1 MTQSGVAVMQKKSLD
16 AKSDWA
22 ERQAN
27 RTDDYAGERCFR
39 KLTAC
44 SMTTSQTEMSRRG
57 LRFVYRIV
65 DLLVSSA
72 STYIAF
78 RFAHGRGQWNREQR
92 KSLGLDSYASKKH
105 RDKATNSPP
114 LTRLSWFHLPPPLN
128 NPHPHSHSELGLIP
142 FSRQIPPPE
151 RSQLSGPPVTRHLK
165 SALYSTSIPSFE
177 IGSSSSQS
185 TPQAG
190 QNFLEP
196 SGITMSPPH
205 HGPPRLEGNY
215 SLCSM
220 HPANFTRGLMGV
232 NLQMDEMTTWALWLS
247 IVAMC
252 LIVIIARLLQGGVS
266 QLRHL
271 FNLRTDPVQ
280 QAYWGRNGSVIWPW
294 LKKNLVYAPLR
305 KKRHNRNVQMGRLNM
320 GTIPSRFHTLLL
332 ALYILSNVAYC
343 CLLNFR
349 SCNPSA
355 LLAELRG
362 RSGHLAFVNMMPL
375 MVFAGRNNA
384 FIPLLRVS
392 FDTFNI
398 LHRWIGRLVVV
409 EAIVHTGA
417 WMAVKH
423 IADTVEGKPNGMM
436 EALHGTPFLSW
447 GTVSL
452 VSMIFVMVQAS
463 SAIRHLAYEAFLH
476 LHQLLAFTAFLGAA
490 IHGYQGQLPLTNYV
504 YITIAFW
511 FLERFIRMSKIIYRN
526 FGLRSSTRVTVEAL
540 PEACRVTFELKRPW
554 ELQPGCHVYAHF
566 PTLTWSVSSHP
577 FSIAWYDTR
586 PTPYRSLENEKLPSS
601 SKDLDSPLPSRT
613 TTSIT
618 LIMSKKEGM
627 TAKLHARARASPSG
641 IINIRGFIEGP
652 YGGQES
658 LHSYGTVLLFAGG
671 VGITHQLSHV
681 RDLLQTY
688 NDATSAVRK
697 VVLIWTV
704 RSQDAFDWVHP
715 WMTEIFQMPHRR
727 QVLKVLL
734 FVTKP
739 RHAGDIV
746 SRSNQVQMFGGRCKP
761 GKIVEEEFEKRAGA
775 MAVTVCGPG
784 AFADEVRAAT
794 RERVQEG
801 VVDFMEESF
810 SW

>member
-1 MTQSGVAVMQKKSLD
+1 MP
-16 AKSDWA
+16 
-22 ERQAN
+22 
-27 RTDDYAGERCFR
+27 
-39 KLTAC
+39 
-44 SMTTSQTEMSRRG
+44 
-57 LRFVYRIV
+57 
-65 DLLVSSA
+65 
-72 STYIAF
+72 ST
-78 RFAHGRGQWNREQR
+78 
-92 KSLGLDSYASKKH
+92 
-105 RDKATNSPP
+105 
-114 LTRLSWFHLPPPLN
+114 
-128 NPHPHSHSELGLIP
+128 
-142 FSRQIPPPE
+142 
-151 RSQLSGPPVTRHLK
+151 
-165 SALYSTSIPSFE
+165 
-177 IGSSSSQS
+177 
-185 TPQAG
+185 
-190 QNFLEP
+190 
-196 SGITMSPPH
+196 PH
-205 HGPPRLEGNY
+205 HGPPLLPTEGNY
-215 SLCSM
+215 SICSM
-220 HPANFTRGLMGV
+220 HPSNFTRGLTGV

-252 LIVIIARLLQGGVS
+252 LIIIIARLIQGGVS
-266 QLRHL
+266 RLRHL
-271 FNLRTDPVQ
+271 FNLRTDPLQ
-280 QAYWGRNGSVIWPW
+280 QAYWARNGTVIWPW
-294 LKKNLVYAPLR
+294 LKKNLVYAALR
-305 KKRHNRNVQMGRLNM
+305 KKRHNRNLQVGRLNM

-332 ALYILSNVAYC
+332 TLYILSNVAYC
-343 CLLNFR
+343 CLLNFK
-349 SCNPSA
+349 SCNKSA

-362 RSGHLAFVNMMPL
+362 RTGHLAFVNMMPL
-375 MVFAGRNNA
+375 MIFAGRNNA

-423 IADTVEGKPNGMM
+423 IADTMEGNKNGMM
-436 EALHGTPFLSW
+436 EALYGSPFLSW

-452 VSMIFVMVQAS
+452 VSMIFVLVQAS
-463 SAIRHLAYEAFLH
+463 SAIRHLAYETFLH
-476 LHQLLAFTAFLGAA
+476 LHQLLAFIAFLGAA
-490 IHGYQGQLPLTNYV
+490 IHGHQGQLPLTNYV
-504 YITIAFW
+504 YVTIAFW
-511 FLERFIRMSKIIYRN
+511 FLERLIRLSKIIYRN

-554 ELQPGCHVYAHF
+554 ELRPGCHVYAHF
-566 PTLTWSVSSHP
+566 PTLTWSLSSHP

-586 PTPYRSLENEKLPSS
+586 PTPYRSLEDEKLPSS
-601 SKDLDSPLPSRT
+601 VKDLDPPLPSRT

-618 LIMSKKEGM
+618 LIMSKKDGM
-627 TAKLHARARASPSG
+627 TSKLHARARASPSG

-681 RDLLQTY
+681 RDLLETY

-697 VVLIWTV
+697 IVLIWSV

-739 RHAGDIV
+739 RHAGDVV

-761 GKIVEEEFEKRAGA
+761 GRIVEDEFEKRAGA

>member
-1 MTQSGVAVMQKKSLD
+1 
-16 AKSDWA
+16 
-22 ERQAN
+22 
-27 RTDDYAGERCFR
+27 
-39 KLTAC
+39 
-44 SMTTSQTEMSRRG
+44 
-57 LRFVYRIV
+57 
-65 DLLVSSA
+65 
-72 STYIAF
+72 
-78 RFAHGRGQWNREQR
+78 
-92 KSLGLDSYASKKH
+92 
-105 RDKATNSPP
+105 
-114 LTRLSWFHLPPPLN
+114 
-128 NPHPHSHSELGLIP
+128 
-142 FSRQIPPPE
+142 
-151 RSQLSGPPVTRHLK
+151 
-165 SALYSTSIPSFE
+165 
-177 IGSSSSQS
+177 
-185 TPQAG
+185 
-190 QNFLEP
+190 
-196 SGITMSPPH
+196 
-205 HGPPRLEGNY
+205 
-215 SLCSM
+215 
-220 HPANFTRGLMGV
+220 
-232 NLQMDEMTTWALWLS
+232 MDNVTTWALWLS

-252 LIVIIARLLQGGVS
+252 LIVIIARLAEGSVA

-271 FNLRTDPVQ
+271 FNLKTDPVQ
-280 QAYWGRNGSVIWPW
+280 QAYWARNATAIWPW

-305 KKRHNRNVQMGRLNM
+305 KKRHNRNLQVARLNM
-320 GTIPSRFHTLLL
+320 GTIPSRFHITLLT
-332 ALYILSNVAYC
+332 LYILSNVVYC
-343 CLLNFR
+343 CFINYKT
-349 SCNPSA
+349 CNKAA

-362 RSGHLAFVNMMPL
+362 RTGHLAFVNMMPL

-398 LHRWIGRLVVV
+398 FHRWIGRLVAV
-409 EAIVHTGA
+409 EAIAHTLA
-417 WMAVKH
+417 WMAAKDM
-423 IADTVEGKPNGMM
+423 ADRMEGKKHGMM
-436 EALHGTPFLSW
+436 EALHGSPFLSW

-452 VSMIFVMVQAS
+452 IAMVIILFQAS
-463 SAIRHLAYEAFLH
+463 SAIRHLAYETFLH
-476 LHQLLAFTAFLGAA
+476 LHQFLAFFAFLGAA
-490 IHGYQGQLPLTNYV
+490 VHGYQGQLPLTNYV
-504 YITIAFW
+504 YVTIAFW
-511 FLERFIRMSKIIYRN
+511 FLERIIRASKIIYRN
-526 FGLRSSTRVTVEAL
+526 FGLDSSTRVTVEAL

-554 ELQPGCHVYAHF
+554 QLRPGCHVYAHF
-566 PTLTWSVSSHP
+566 PTLTWSLSSHP

-586 PTPYRSLENEKLPSS
+586 PTPYRSLEHEKLPSS
-601 SKDLDSPLPSRT
+601 TKDLDAPLPSRT

-627 TAKLHARARASPSG
+627 TSKLHARARASPSG
-641 IINIRGFIEGP
+641 IISIRGYVEGP

-658 LHSYGTVLLFAGG
+658 LHSYGTVILFAGG

-688 NDATSAVRK
+688 NDSTSAVRK

-739 RHAGDIV
+739 RHAGDVV
-746 SRSNQVQMFGGRCKP
+746 SRSNQVQMYGGRCKP
-761 GKIVEEEFEKRAGA
+761 SKIVEEEFEKRAGA